1 MNMTILWFV
10 LLVAFAVIEIA
21 TMNLTSIWFVAGSLA
36 ALLCAIFNGPII
48 LQIILFVVVS
58 GIALAVVRPL
68 AKKFL
73 TVSPKATNAD
83 RVFSMVGV
91 VTEEINNTHATGAV
105 TIGGKVWT
113 ARSLTGEIL
122 KEGTYVRPKA
132 MEGVKLIVEPVRED
146 KNNK

>member
-10 LLVAFAVIEIA
+10 LLVAFAILEIS

-36 ALLCAIFNGPII
+36 ALLCAIFGGALIW
-48 LQIILFVVVS
+48 QIILFVVVS
-58 GIALAVVRPL
+58 GITLAVVRPI
-68 AKKFL
+68 AKKYL
-73 TVSPKATNAD
+73 TVEPKATNAD

-91 VTEEINNTHATGAV
+91 VTEEINNTLAKGAV

-132 MEGVKLIVEPVRED
+132 MEGVKLIVEPAREG
-146 KNNK
+146 KE